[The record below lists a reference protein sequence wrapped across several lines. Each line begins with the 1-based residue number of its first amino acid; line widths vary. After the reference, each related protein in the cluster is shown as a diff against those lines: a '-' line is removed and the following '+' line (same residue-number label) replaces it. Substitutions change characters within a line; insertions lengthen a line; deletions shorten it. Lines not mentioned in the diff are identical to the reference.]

1 MTLALPP
8 IRTPLRPALSLRPR
22 CCRRASLLFPSYPC
36 VSSTDIKI
44 KRDVDQYKFKLRL
57 GKYLHTIVVK
67 DKSKAQKMIESFV
80 VPTLKVIHIGKK
92 AEEKADE

>member
-1 MTLALPP
+1 MPLPHL
-8 IRTPLRPALSLRPR
+8 TLSLFD
-22 CCRRASLLFPSYPC
+22 CCSVRLCHTIPDACFLP
-36 VSSTDIKI
+36 TDIKI